1 MAQQTAV
8 EWLAERLIRMIPT
21 ISPMYKYDIKE
32 YVEQAKAM
40 EKEQHGNTWNEA
52 IDAHEK
58 RGHVIAR
65 SLVDFDDYYNETYN
79 K

>member
-1 MAQQTAV
+1 MEKQTAV
-8 EWLAERLIRMIPT
+8 EWFFDNLKNHQIQAEHYLL
-21 ISPMYKYDIKE
+21 YQ
-32 YVEQAKAM
+32 QAKAM
-40 EKEQHGNTWNEA
+40 EKEQHGNTWDEA

-65 SLVDFDDYYNETYN
+65 SLVDFDDYYNETFN

>member
-8 EWLAERLIRMIPT
+8 QWLMEEYIKDPYDCLI
-21 ISPMYKYDIKE
+21 KKGLF
-32 YVEQAKAM
+32 EQAISI
-40 EKEQHGNTWNEA
+40 EKEQHGNTWDEA

-65 SLVDFDDYYNETYN
+65 SLVDFDDYYNETFN

>member
-1 MAQQTAV
+1 
-8 EWLAERLIRMIPT
+8 
-21 ISPMYKYDIKE
+21 
-32 YVEQAKAM
+32 M
-40 EKEQHGNTWNEA
+40 EKYQHGNTWNEA

-65 SLVDFDDYYNETYN
+65 SLVDFDDYYKETFN